1 MIQKSYD
8 NTPTLYIIPTPIG
21 NMNDM
26 TFRAINTLKEVDVI
40 FAEDTRVTK
49 QLLTHFEIKKTLIS
63 SHLYNEKNNCDKEL
77 DYLKQGKNIAVVSD
91 RGTPVISDPGYI
103 LVRKAIEN
111 DYNVVC
117 LPGANALIPAYVMSG
132 ISGGPFTF
140 YGFLNSK
147 ETKRKKELK
156 ELAEYKF
163 PIIFYEAPHRIM
175 PTLKNIKE
183 IFGNRQGVIA
193 REITKKYE
201 EIIRG
206 TIDELIKNAEDLKG
220 ELVVIIDG
228 NHQEKDFSD
237 LSIIDHI
244 NIYLKEGKSSKDAIK
259 LVAKDRNIPK
269 SEVYKEYHKK

>member
-1 MIQKSYD
+1 
-8 NTPTLYIIPTPIG
+8 
-21 NMNDM
+21 
-26 TFRAINTLKEVDVI
+26 
-40 FAEDTRVTK
+40 
-49 QLLTHFEIKKTLIS
+49 
-63 SHLYNEKNNCDKEL
+63 
-77 DYLKQGKNIAVVSD
+77 
-91 RGTPVISDPGYI
+91 
-103 LVRKAIEN
+103 
-111 DYNVVC
+111 
-117 LPGANALIPAYVMSG
+117 
-132 ISGGPFTF
+132 
-140 YGFLNSK
+140 
-147 ETKRKKELK
+147 
-156 ELAEYKF
+156 
-163 PIIFYEAPHRIM
+163 M